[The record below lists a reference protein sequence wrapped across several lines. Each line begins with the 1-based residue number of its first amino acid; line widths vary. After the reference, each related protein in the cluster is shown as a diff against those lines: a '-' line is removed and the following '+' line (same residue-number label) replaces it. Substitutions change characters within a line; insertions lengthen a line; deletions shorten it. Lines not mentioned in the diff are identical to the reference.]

1 MCRKTA
7 TFSFFHHRGSF
18 SYFDAVTARARAVRR
33 ERNSQIIIMESANPL
48 FNFANY
54 YSDSQP
60 SDLTFVEQMYSTT
73 KGQDDFAFG
82 HKDEQ
87 EEEDDEFD
95 GRENW
100 SIFEKARVD
109 MINASEH
116 IAFETDTMV
125 PPTSSASSI
134 SSVQKP
140 RKSWMTNFFHK
151 NLFNKTVAGK
161 Q

>member
-1 MCRKTA
+1 
-7 TFSFFHHRGSF
+7 
-18 SYFDAVTARARAVRR
+18 
-33 ERNSQIIIMESANPL
+33 MESANPL

-54 YSDSQP
+54 YSNSQP
-60 SDLTFVEQMYSTT
+60 SDLIFVEQMYGTT
-73 KGQDDFAFG
+73 KGQDDFSFG
-82 HKDEQ
+82 REGEQ
-87 EEEDDEFD
+87 EEEEANELD

-100 SIFEKARVD
+100 SIFEKARVE
-109 MINASEH
+109 MINAGEH
-116 IAFETDTMV
+116 IAFETNTMV